1 MRRTRV
7 SGDEEGEKKED
18 RRTAGGGRRRCVCR
32 VPPWVAV
39 PPFPTP
45 CPSLSLSHTKTLF
58 FPPFS
63 LSSPPA
69 RLEELR
75 ALNRKTF
82 EETGAYMTEEEIK
95 AFRQPRWTDRREFV
109 DDD

>member
-1 MRRTRV
+1 MVTKRERRRKTDARR
-7 SGDEEGEKKED
+7 EEG
-18 RRTAGGGRRRCVCR
+18 AGAVCA
-32 VPPWVAV
+32 VCPPVSQSPLSRPRA
-39 PPFPTP
+39 P
-45 CPSLSLSHTKTLF
+45 LSLSHTQKTLF

>member
-1 MRRTRV
+1 MPC
-7 SGDEEGEKKED
+7 
-18 RRTAGGGRRRCVCR
+18 APLCR
-32 VPPWVAV
+32 S
-39 PPFPTP
+39 PPFPDP
-45 CPSLSLSHTKTLF
+45 VPLSLSHTKTLF

>member
-1 MRRTRV
+1 MKVCVERAKGARASERERGPENARV
-7 SGDEEGEKKED
+7 L
-18 RRTAGGGRRRCVCR
+18 CVCVCGCPR
-32 VPPWVAV
+32 TVDAPRPHTH
-39 PPFPTP
+39 PLSLPFPAPLT
-45 CPSLSLSHTKTLF
+45 
-58 FPPFS
+58 
-63 LSSPPA
+63 A
-69 RLEELR
+69 RLDELR

>member
-1 MRRTRV
+1 MCHGTRTPSTRLALPLTPLLV
-7 SGDEEGEKKED
+7 L
-18 RRTAGGGRRRCVCR
+18 
-32 VPPWVAV
+32 PPRIS
-39 PPFPTP
+39 T
-45 CPSLSLSHTKTLF
+45 
-58 FPPFS
+58 
-63 LSSPPA
+63 A

>member
-1 MRRTRV
+1 
-7 SGDEEGEKKED
+7 
-18 RRTAGGGRRRCVCR
+18 
-32 VPPWVAV
+32 
-39 PPFPTP
+39 
-45 CPSLSLSHTKTLF
+45 
-58 FPPFS
+58 
-63 LSSPPA
+63 
-69 RLEELR
+69 LR